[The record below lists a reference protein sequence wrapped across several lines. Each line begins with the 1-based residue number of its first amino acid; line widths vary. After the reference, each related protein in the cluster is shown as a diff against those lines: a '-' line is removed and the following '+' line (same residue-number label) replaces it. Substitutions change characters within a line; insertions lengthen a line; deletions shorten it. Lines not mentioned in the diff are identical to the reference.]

1 MKTFTLIRDELVR
14 VWQRETY
21 EVEAESL
28 EEAIDLVKN
37 EDGNCIDFEIIYE
50 SIERIDPNNE
60 DRSTVEVYNE
70 SMKLLYQNK

>member
-21 EVEAESL
+21 EVEAENL
-28 EEAIDLVKN
+28 EEAIELIKN

-60 DRSTVEVYNE
+60 DRSTVEIYDE
-70 SMKLLYQNK
+70 SMNLLYHNK